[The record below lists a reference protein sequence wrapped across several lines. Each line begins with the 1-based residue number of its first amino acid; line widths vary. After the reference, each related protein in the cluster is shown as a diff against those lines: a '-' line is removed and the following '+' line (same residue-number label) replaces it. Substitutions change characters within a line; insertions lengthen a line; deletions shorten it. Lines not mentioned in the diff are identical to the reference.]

1 MYPTERERKTFLAHL
16 IINFE
21 CPESGGACESWYDFN
36 PEDRET
42 VRKIEELL
50 TCGGLIDQETRN
62 RELAALCEASLMKDP
77 FLHRTSNQ
85 FLTFR

>member
-1 MYPTERERKTFLAHL
+1 MERETVLAYL
-16 IINFE
+16 IVKNE
-21 CPESGGACESWYDFN
+21 GGEAEKVCESWYDFN

-62 RELAALCEASLMKDP
+62 RELAALREASLMKDP